1 MSLGNR
7 IRTTRTQKG
16 ITLQELSERSG
27 LSKGFICQLENDK
40 ASPSLQALER
50 LSTGLGIPIAFLFL
64 SDEEKVHVVR
74 ENERQGYSVNGDG
87 VNVQFLSARGRSLK
101 MVMIE
106 LAPGASTGG
115 ENHAHEGEECHLVME
130 GTVRYAQGSESVVLK
145 AGDSLH
151 WNGYIPHRVENCGAT
166 IARVLCVT
174 SGSMEHMLECPE
186 CDDDD
191 QAVESEA
198 VLEKAP

>member
-7 IRTTRTQKG
+7 IRQTRTQKG

-64 SDEEKVHVVR
+64 SEEEKIHVVR
-74 ENERQGYSVNGDG
+74 ASERPGYSIGNDG
-87 VNVQFLSARGRSLK
+87 LTVQLLSARGRGLK
-101 MVMIE
+101 MVMFE
-106 LAPGASTGG
+106 LAPGNFTGG
-115 ENHAHEGEECHLVME
+115 DSHAHEGEECHLVME
-130 GTVRYAQGSESVVLK
+130 GTVRYVQADESVILK

-151 WNGYIPHRVENCGAT
+151 WHGYIPHRVENCGT
-166 IARVLCVT
+166 TVARILCVA
-174 SGSMEHMLECPE
+174 SGSMEHMLECTE
-186 CDDDD
+186 CEE
-191 QAVESEA
+191 QEA
-198 VLEKAP
+198 QQVAAMEEAP